1 LRLFVPLTS
10 KNEHDQ
16 TINYSIKCLIKA
28 EMSIEDKL
36 RRQAQ
41 CDNQTYL
48 AEMLHVDTKR
58 LLLLESE
65 TKQKTRV
72 Y

>member
-1 LRLFVPLTS
+1 LKLFVPLTS

-16 TINYSIKCLIKA
+16 TISYSIKCLVKA

-41 CDNQTYL
+41 YDTQTYL
-48 AEMLHVDTKR
+48 GEILHVDIKR
-58 LLLLESE
+58 LPLLKSE
-65 TKQKTRV
+65 TK
-72 Y
+72 